1 MVMLDSS
8 NKDIPTR
15 RVEFQNVTIELT
27 KRFQDD
33 PSIIKR
39 QRLRF
44 SADLDQEL
52 NHAFLM
58 SHADKV
64 FKWWDILD
72 VELVHSF
79 VDSTDQYLY

>member
-1 MVMLDSS
+1 MLNTS
-8 NKDIPTR
+8 NRNVPTR
-15 RVEFQNVTIELT
+15 KVEFLNVTMQVT

-33 PSIIKR
+33 PSIVKT

-52 NHAFLM
+52 DHAFLK
-58 SHADKV
+58 SHADMVLK
-64 FKWWDILD
+64 FWDILD